1 MNVGAHTAIPHPP
14 DHPLIATVCM
24 LRVGR
29 TLLAAAATFTRNLES
44 NLIHEEATL
53 PRICNPRAGMP
64 LNTKNSMFGKKVP
77 GDLLLALTG
86 TGHVD
91 FLVATHLCSLTGE
104 SMNFG
109 SGVVMNICWLR

>member
-14 DHPLIATVCM
+14 DHLLIATVCM

-44 NLIHEEATL
+44 SPIHEEATL
-53 PRICNPRAGMP
+53 PRICNPRAGMS

-77 GDLLLALTG
+77 GDLLLALT
-86 TGHVD
+86 VSDACD
-91 FLVATHLCSLTGE
+91 FVLALLLS
-104 SMNFG
+104 S
-109 SGVVMNICWLR
+109 S